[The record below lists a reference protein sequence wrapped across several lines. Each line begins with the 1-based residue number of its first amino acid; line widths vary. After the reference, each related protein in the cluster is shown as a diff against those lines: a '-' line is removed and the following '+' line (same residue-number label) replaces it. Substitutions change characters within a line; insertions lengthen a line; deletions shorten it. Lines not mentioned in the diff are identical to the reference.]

1 MAPKLSYVTP
11 AKAGVHD
18 HSMRSWIPAF
28 AGMTYD
34 AAIQQSGFE
43 EIGMLKGN
51 GHNSISEQM
60 VIGVTMG
67 DAAGIGPEVVV
78 KALADPEVRR
88 AAKFIVFGMNE
99 QLCYAAD
106 RAEIEPFWGRHQH
119 EKISREYPY
128 KVVVADYDE
137 YSVPPYIRGPSRVA
151 GEASLKFCVDAIA
164 AAKDGIVDAIVTG
177 PISKTSWKLADS
189 PWPGHTEML
198 AQKCKAPRK
207 AMMFVSGPLKVA
219 LATIHIALFD
229 VRNKFTIGC
238 VFEPIDLLN
247 DALKE
252 YFSLESPRI
261 GVAALNPH
269 AGEEGQFGDEEQRII
284 SPAILLAQE
293 QGINCTGPIPAD
305 TLFLRAIHGEFDA
318 VVAMYHDQGMIPI
331 KLLDF
336 EHAVNVTIGLPIV
349 RTSPAHGTAFDIAG
363 RNLASPSSMKSAIML
378 AIQMAKTKRTLQPA
392 GITANGNG
400 RPALEPTDPEP
411 EAPEPKLGSGG

>member
-1 MAPKLSYVTP
+1 
-11 AKAGVHD
+11 
-18 HSMRSWIPAF
+18 
-28 AGMTYD
+28 
-34 AAIQQSGFE
+34 
-43 EIGMLKGN
+43 MLKGN
-51 GHNSISEQM
+51 HNSISEQV

-137 YSVPPYIRGPSRVA
+137 YSVPPWLKEPSRIA
-151 GEASLKFCVDAIA
+151 GEASIKVCSDAIA
-164 AAKDGIVDAIVTG
+164 AAKDGIIDAIVTA
-177 PISKTSWKLADS
+177 PISKASWKKADA
-189 PWPGHTEML
+189 PWPGHTEMF
-198 AQKCKAPRK
+198 AKKCKAPRK
-207 AMMFVSGPLKVA
+207 AMMFVAGPLKVA
-219 LATIHIALFD
+219 LATIHLGLFE

-252 YFSLESPRI
+252 FFAIDNPRL

-269 AGEEGQFGDEEQRII
+269 AGENGQFGDEEQRII
-284 SPAILLAQE
+284 APAILLAQE
-293 QGINCTGPIPAD
+293 QNINCVGPIPAD
-305 TLFLRAIHGEFDA
+305 TLFARAVHGEFDA
-318 VVAMYHDQGMIPI
+318 VVAMYHDQGMIPV

-336 EHAVNVTIGLPIV
+336 EHAVNITIGIPIV

-363 RNLASPSSMKSAIML
+363 RNMANPSSMKSAILM
-378 AIQMAKTKRTLQPA
+378 AIQMAKLRRACPLAPVTPNGRS
-392 GITANGNG
+392 ANGT
-400 RPALEPTDPEP
+400 PAE
-411 EAPEPKLGSGG
+411 EASDFGQ